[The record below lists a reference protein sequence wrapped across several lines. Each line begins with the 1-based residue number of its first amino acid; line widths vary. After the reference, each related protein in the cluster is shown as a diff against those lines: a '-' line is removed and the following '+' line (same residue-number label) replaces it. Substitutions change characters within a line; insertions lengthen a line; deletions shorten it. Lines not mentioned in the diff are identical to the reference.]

1 MNLRIK
7 RKHAKQKLDA
17 ILKEEEEK
25 TKKWGTGWQNTWD
38 IVQSHMYKSDLQN
51 IINTKR
57 KLRLH
62 YQWNEPEPKLN
73 WDKIT
78 YISFWGEYTKLGEAF
93 YPNGQCLTTKEINEF
108 LKSDKVLNNMYTI
121 GMKTLAREP
130 EKEIGG
136 RGDRH
141 VSYWIEVSMD
151 RTKNKKLHLKKQFY
165 QFYGSD
171 QIYRYEQENED
182 GDS

>member
-17 ILKEEEEK
+17 IFKEEEEK
-25 TKKWGTGWQNTWD
+25 TKRWGTSWQTTWD
-38 IVQSHMYKSDLQN
+38 IVKSHMAKSELQN

-62 YQWNEPEPKLN
+62 YQWNETEPKLN

-78 YISFWGEYTKLGEAF
+78 YISVWGDYTKLGELF
-93 YPNGQCLTTKEINEF
+93 YPNGQYLTSDEISNF
-108 LKSDKVLNNMYTI
+108 LQGDKVSNNIYAI

-136 RGDRH
+136 RGSRH
-141 VSYWIEVSMD
+141 VDYWIEMSMD
-151 RTKNKKLHLKKQFY
+151 RTKNKKLHFKKQLY

-171 QIYRYEQENED
+171 QIYRYKQENED